1 MQHPKDCFKNFVA
14 LISFEITHFPSP
26 LLFIGY
32 KIFLQTF
39 LMASFIFG
47 FFQQWRLIP
56 KLAAT
61 YALTYFARTFHM
73 NFVQLQIGMMMG
85 EKGETQVSVLR
96 DNKSDVF
103 GAGCI

>member
-1 MQHPKDCFKNFVA
+1 
-14 LISFEITHFPSP
+14 
-26 LLFIGY
+26 
-32 KIFLQTF
+32 
-39 LMASFIFG
+39 
-47 FFQQWRLIP
+47 
-56 KLAAT
+56 
-61 YALTYFARTFHM
+61 M